1 MADRALRAVP
11 PGARPPAPPKVLTLA
26 EAIDTGD
33 YLQIL
38 LAQRR
43 DIVAS
48 LPDVKD
54 QAKATLHRQLRD
66 ISKEIESLE
75 LAAVGGAGSV
85 VAKTDDEPFNP
96 SAI

>member
-1 MADRALRAVP
+1 VARRGSHVRAVLP
-11 PGARPPAPPKVLTLA
+11 DERKPKVLTLA
-26 EAIDTGD
+26 EAIAGGI
-33 YLQIL
+33 YLQML

-48 LPDVKD
+48 LPEEKG

-75 LAAVGGAGSV
+75 LAAVDGAGSV
-85 VAKTDDEPFNP
+85 VAKTDDDAWDD